1 MYFIKEAKHDV
12 KNDNDLKNRMMSCDD
27 VNNSK
32 KKRRN
37 RRDKEKKKHQKV
49 LPRSTFSLREC
60 MPR

>member
-32 KKRRN
+32 KKEETEETR
-37 RRDKEKKKHQKV
+37 KKKHQKV